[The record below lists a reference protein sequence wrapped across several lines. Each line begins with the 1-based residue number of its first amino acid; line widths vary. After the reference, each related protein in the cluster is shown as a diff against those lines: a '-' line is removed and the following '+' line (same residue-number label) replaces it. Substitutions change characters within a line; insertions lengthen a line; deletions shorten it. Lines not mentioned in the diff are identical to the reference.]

1 MAESMICAT
10 SPQCV
15 RNTGVNEEALP
26 GSLTEA
32 QFDLQTLNINQIFA
46 TYYSRNARS
55 ILI

>member
-15 RNTGVNEEALP
+15 RNTGVDEEALP